1 MGEKIG
7 VKKSK
12 AQRLLEAQ
20 IAYQKVLER
29 TGLSKLKRDP
39 SVNINDIPDYKITQR
54 TKCGDQVGNGYK
66 QDIRTDHLWKRDKAE
81 TPSTIREI
89 ERKAERVGVHFNK
102 GGLSY
107 ITDMDVN
114 DMTQGKLKRR

>member
-1 MGEKIG
+1 MH
-7 VKKSK
+7 KKNK
-12 AQRLLEAQ
+12 AERMREAR
-20 IAYQKVLER
+20 IAYQRVLEK
-29 TGLSKLKRDP
+29 TGLTRLKRDP
-39 SVNINDIPDYKITQR
+39 TFKVNEIPDYKVTSS

-66 QDIRTDHLWKRDKAE
+66 QDLRTDHLWKRDREEK
-81 TPSTIREI
+81 PSTVREI

-107 ITDMDVN
+107 ITDMDMN